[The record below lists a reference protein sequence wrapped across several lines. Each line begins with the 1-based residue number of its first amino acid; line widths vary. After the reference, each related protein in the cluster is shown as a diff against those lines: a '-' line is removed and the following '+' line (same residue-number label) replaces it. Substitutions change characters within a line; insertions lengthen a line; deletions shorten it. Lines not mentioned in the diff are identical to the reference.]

1 MHAEVAWVLVS
12 SETQVQPQVILNPDY
27 LLYYLSVSYDYGWFK
42 FYLIMQGIAIKYI
55 INYILLDTHHSQEAR
70 EGTGHLYPSFCF
82 FQQFTKSVNL
92 FLVLHLRLNH
102 QALTWWDISTK
113 LNLVEW

>member
-55 INYILLDTHHSQEAR
+55 INYILLDTHHSQESKGR
-70 EGTGHLYPSFCF
+70 DWTSLP
-82 FQQFTKSVNL
+82 L
-92 FLVLHLRLNH
+92 FLLFP
-102 QALTWWDISTK
+102 TIYKICKFISSFASET
-113 LNLVEW
+113 